1 MNAIIISALM
11 GVLLMFTSILTTNKQ
26 VIKNIALI
34 ALLFL
39 LTANIADTYNLF
51 SINIDTKGML
61 AFNKFGYFFNTL
73 AIAATAIFVILSGNE
88 IVKTGNYAADYFA
101 LIFFVL
107 CGISI
112 LSSFNNLLMM
122 FLGVEI
128 MSIPLYILTGS
139 AKKNLKSNEASLK
152 YFLMGAFSTGIML
165 MGITFLYGASGSFD
179 IQALKLTDNELSY
192 TKVIQTPLLEIIG
205 LLFVFA
211 SMLFKV
217 SAAPFHFWAPDVYDG
232 APSAFASFMATIVK
246 AAGFIALINLFFL
259 KAVELHYLWKMVTA
273 LVIIATLVMGN
284 ITAIFQQSVKRML
297 AYSSIAHAGF
307 MMFALYAQ
315 NDYAKEGILIYTAAY
330 CLATIG
336 LFAILA
342 KMDDYTLD
350 GYNGMAKTQPLLAF
364 ANVVFLLSLAGIP
377 LTVGFFAKYYM
388 LAAVLKNGGNFGLF
402 LTILGVVFAAISVY
416 YYFRVIQAMYFKDGN
431 DKVAD
436 VTTGFKIGL
445 ILTIIAIIFF
455 GIFPNVLLGWFYF

>member
-11 GVLLMFTSILTTNKQ
+11 GVLLMFTSIVTSNKQ
-26 VIKNIALI
+26 VIKNVALI

-39 LTANIADTYNLF
+39 LVGNIVETYN
-51 SINIDTKGML
+51 IYAIKVDTKGML
-61 AFNKFGYFFNTL
+61 SFGKFGLYFNTL
-73 AIAATAIFVILSGNE
+73 AIASTALFVILSGNE

-122 FLGVEI
+122 FLGIEI

-152 YFLMGAFSTGIML
+152 YFLMGAFSTGILL
-165 MGITFLYGASGSFD
+165 MGIAFLYGASGSFD
-179 IQALKLTDNELSY
+179 IQALKLVDKDLSFNFV
-192 TKVIQTPLLEIIG
+192 KPTPLLEIIG

-211 SMLFKV
+211 AMLFKV

-259 KAVELHYLWKMVTA
+259 KAEELHYLWKMVTG
-273 LVIIATLVMGN
+273 LIIIVTLIIGN
-284 ITAIFQQSVKRML
+284 ITAVFQQSVKRML

-315 NDYAKEGILIYTAAY
+315 NDIAKEGILIYTVAY
-330 CLATIG
+330 SLATIG

-342 KMDDYTLD
+342 KMDDYSLE
-350 GYNGMAKTQPLLAF
+350 GYNGMSKTQPLLAF
-364 ANVVFLLSLAGIP
+364 ANAVFLLSLAGIP
-377 LTVGFFAKYYM
+377 LTAGFFAKYYM
-388 LAAVLKNGGNFGLF
+388 LAAVIKFGGKFGVL
-402 LTILGVVFAAISVY
+402 LVILGIIFAAISVY
-416 YYFRVIQAMYFKDGN
+416 YYFRVIQAMYFKEGDA
-431 DKVAD
+431 KVVD
-436 VTTGFKIGL
+436 VTKGFKLGIL
-445 ILTIIAIIFF
+445 ITIAAIIFF
-455 GIFPNVLLGWFYF
+455 GIFPDVLLGWFYF

>member
-11 GVLLMFTSILTTNKQ
+11 GVLMMFTSIITSNKQ
-26 VIKNIALI
+26 VIKNVALI

-39 LTANIADTYNLF
+39 LVGNIVDTYNIF
-51 SINIDTKGML
+51 SIKVDTKGML
-61 AFNKFGYFFNTL
+61 SFGKFGLYFNTL
-73 AIAATAIFVILSGNE
+73 IIAATTIFVLLSGNE
-88 IVKTGNYAADYFA
+88 IVKTGDYAADYFA

-107 CGISI
+107 CGIAI

-165 MGITFLYGASGSFD
+165 MGIALMYGATGSFG
-179 IQALKLTDNELSY
+179 IQAIKLVDNELSF
-192 TKVIQTPLLEIIG
+192 TKVMQTPLLEVIG
-205 LLFVFA
+205 LLLVYA
-211 SMLFKV
+211 AMLFKV

-259 KAVELHYLWKMVTA
+259 KAVELHYLWKMVTV
-273 LVIIATLVMGN
+273 LVIITTLIIGN
-284 ITAIFQQSVKRML
+284 ITAVFQQSVKRML

-315 NDYAKEGILIYTAAY
+315 NDIAKEGILIYTVAY
-330 CLATIG
+330 SLATIG

-342 KMDDYTLD
+342 KMDDYSLE

-364 ANVVFLLSLAGIP
+364 ANAIFLLSLAGIP

-388 LAAVLKNGGNFGLF
+388 LAAVLKFSGGFGLF
-402 LTILGVVFAAISVY
+402 LTITGVVFAAVSVY
-416 YYFRVIQAMYFKDGN
+416 YYFRVLQAMYFKEGDA
-431 DKVAD
+431 KVAD
-436 VTTGFKIGL
+436 VTVGFKLGL
-445 ILTIIAIIFF
+445 MLCIAAIIFF
-455 GIFPNVLLGWFYF
+455 GIFPDVLLAWFYF